1 MVWMILNNLDMEKGQ
16 LPLVIRSAFT
26 FMRPHQIK
34 MDKMDDLGGKCL
46 KFAQK
51 WMKSMKMD

>member
-16 LPLVIRSAFT
+16 LPLVIRSTFT
-26 FMRPHQIK
+26 FMRPDQIK
-34 MDKMDDLGGKCL
+34 MDKMDDLGGECL